1 MMRTTSV
8 CEQSDST
15 NQAVWNCP
23 CWNGVANGTPAAE
36 RPYGMPKMK
45 IIVKKVAKSNRELTG
60 PIVTINRLMNE
71 MSHRFGLTMY
81 SASTLSVV
89 ITVWEV
95 S

>member
-1 MMRTTSV
+1 MRTTSV

-15 NQAVWNCP
+15 NQAVWNCD
-23 CWNGVANGTPAAE
+23 CWNGVAIGTPAAD
-36 RPYGMPKMK
+36 RPTGIPKTK
-45 IIVKKVAKSNRELTG
+45 IIVKKVRKSNRELTG
-60 PIVTINRLMNE
+60 PIVTINFLMKE
-71 MSHRFGLTMY
+71 MSHRFGLIMY